1 MPSNNLGSN
10 VSQITLKKF
19 AEGFMSQSVVTNA
32 VDRQVIQGEINPNTG
47 GEVFLKRPMQY
58 KAIRTANGDLSA
70 QQTSNLISGKIR
82 AAISDY
88 CSVWIEYSQLEQAT
102 QLNQWD
108 QILAPAYEEMNTAIE
123 LELVNFILRNGGSS
137 LGTTGTAITKW
148 SDVAQAGSFL
158 SDIGMVT
165 GKKFAFLDPWSAQA
179 LADKQGALQSGN
191 VELIRS
197 AWEDAQ
203 IAGNFAGVR
212 ALMTNSLVSRT
223 AGSAAGAASV
233 TVKTTPTATYT
244 SVKDTM
250 TMTVT
255 LTGASLAGKT
265 LNAGD
270 QLTFPASFWIN
281 QRTKQVLFRNGAA
294 VPFTAVVT
302 APATASGNDITV
314 TISCAPVVDAANP
327 QFNTVSRALTAGDAV
342 TIQGAASAVYKP
354 SIFMHEK
361 AIAMGTVELPKLQS
375 WDSSVMTSQASGL
388 TMRATLSSN
397 PITNVQGVRIDLLPA
412 FAVLVP
418 QAVGQLYGAP

>member
-1 MPSNNLGSN
+1 MPSNNLNSN
-10 VSQITLKKF
+10 VSSITLQKF

-32 VDRQVIQGEINPNTG
+32 VDRQVIQGEINPLTG
-47 GEVFLKRPMQY
+47 DEVFLKRPMQY
-58 KAIRTANGDLSA
+58 QAVRTSNGDLSA
-70 QQTSNLISGKIR
+70 KSPSNLISGKIR
-82 AAISDY
+82 AAISEY
-88 CSVWIEYSQLEQAT
+88 CTVWIEYSQLEEAT
-102 QLNQWD
+102 KLNQWD
-108 QILAPAYEEMNTAIE
+108 KILEPAYAEMNSAIE
-123 LELVNFILRNGGSS
+123 LELVNFILKNGGAS
-137 LGTTGTAITKW
+137 LGTTGTSITKW

-255 LTGASLAGKT
+255 LTGVSLAGKT

-281 QRTKQVLFRNGAA
+281 QRTKQTLFRNGAA

-314 TISCAPVVDAANP
+314 TISCAPVFDATNP

-342 TIQGAASAVYKP
+342 TIQGAASAAYKP

-361 AIAMGTVELPKLQS
+361 AIAMGTVELPKMQGWES
-375 WDSSVMTSQASGL
+375 YVMTSKQSGL
-388 TMRATLSSN
+388 SMRATLSSN
-397 PITNVQGVRIDLLPA
+397 PITNVQGVRIDLLPS

-418 QAVGQLYGAP
+418 QAIGQLYGNP